1 MFRNVFR
8 DIELFSLSVKNWAFF
23 LIGEAQTD
31 DAAWSAVQAEVNPLI
46 FKILFF
52 CWKFYSFG
60 FAHEDLAVIIVGVS
74 GFFDSITTIAHLQV
88 GFLADFQRSLL
99 TDTVIVDVQKSGR
112 LKLGHVDFKENKGF
126 GYDNDILSSN
136 FRFNLKDCIVFFSA
150 HQALQL
156 VLQRVAVLLYRVE
169 YLAAVL
175 AE

>member
-1 MFRNVFR
+1 
-8 DIELFSLSVKNWAFF
+8 
-23 LIGEAQTD
+23 
-31 DAAWSAVQAEVNPLI
+31 
-46 FKILFF
+46 
-52 CWKFYSFG
+52 
-60 FAHEDLAVIIVGVS
+60 
-74 GFFDSITTIAHLQV
+74 
-88 GFLADFQRSLL
+88 LL